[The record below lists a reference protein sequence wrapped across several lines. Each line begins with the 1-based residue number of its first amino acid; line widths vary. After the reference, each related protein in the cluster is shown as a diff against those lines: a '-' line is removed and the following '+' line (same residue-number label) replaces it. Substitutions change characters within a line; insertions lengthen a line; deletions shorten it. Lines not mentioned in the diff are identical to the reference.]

1 MLSTY
6 ALNGLREYV
15 KSTLA
20 YAKYKIGSTYYQEKL
35 TDVTVRSDG
44 KVRVEFTIN
53 PTVKGEIK
61 IAEVQLY
68 NTAGQLWWSKT
79 ESITRKTSQEGI
91 YYRVT
96 INITEE

>member
-61 IAEVQLY
+61 ITEVQL
-68 NTAGQLWWSKT
+68 WWNKV

-96 INITEE
+96 ISITEE

>member
-1 MLSTY
+1 MLSSE
-6 ALNGLREYV
+6 ALKGLREYV
-15 KSTLA
+15 KSTVA
-20 YAKYKIGSTYYQEKL
+20 YAKYKIGSTYYQEQL
-35 TDVTVRSDG
+35 TDITIKSDG

-61 IAEVQLY
+61 ITEVQLY
-68 NTAGQLWWSKT
+68 NTAGQLWWSKS

-96 INITEE
+96 ITISEE